1 MGASASGRVQMERG
15 TEWGEIT
22 SMTWLQCARASID
35 GRAQSGARE
44 IGRERNAGDIVRGG
58 RVSESRDRARA
69 VGLTGAIRTRA
80 RVRARANGKE
90 SLGRKISPP
99 PRLQCSRACNVGRAR
114 NRAGACGIGRERNDG
129 DTVGCS
135 TFQYPFARCW
145 CDGREQFAR
154 ARTCGRNPGFTL
166 AGAGLRARGYAHY
179 GRAQTRATMRAG
191 SEFKST

>member
-1 MGASASGRVQMERG
+1 MRE
-15 TEWGEIT
+15 TLWGGNEFQNHAI
-22 SMTWLQCARASID
+22 
-35 GRAQSGARE
+35 
-44 IGRERNAGDIVRGG
+44 
-58 RVSESRDRARA
+58 RARA

-90 SLGRKISPP
+90 SLGREISPSP
-99 PRLQCSRACNVGRAR
+99 GCSARARAMSGASESGGRMR
-114 NRAGACGIGRERNDG
+114 NRARANDG

-179 GRAQTRATMRAG
+179 GRAQTRASMRAG